1 MHAAADGGTPPS
13 RQVEEDRMGR
23 AKVRVD
29 PAFTVGPLNRRIF
42 GSFVEHM
49 GRCVYTGIYEP
60 DHPSA
65 DPNGFRGDVAELVRE
80 LGPTI
85 VRYPGGNFVSN
96 YHWEDGVGPKQ
107 ERPTKLDFA
116 WRSIETNQVG
126 TDDFMGWCRTVGV
139 EPMMAVNLGTRG
151 VTEAIELLQYCNAEP
166 GTELPDRRAK
176 NGHVEPHDVRVWCLG
191 NEMDGPWQMGHKTA
205 EEYARLAEETA
216 RAMRRFDDTLE
227 LVACGSSNRAM
238 PTFGTWERVVL
249 ERCFDLVDHISA
261 HAYYEPVDGDVDSFL
276 ACAEDMERFIAS
288 VVATADHVAAVK
300 GSDKRITVS
309 FDEWNVW
316 FQERFHGE
324 NALEIREAPE
334 LIEDVYDVTDAV
346 VVGSLLIT
354 LMRHTDRVAMACQAQ
369 LVNVIAPIATRPG
382 GGAWRQTIFHPF
394 ALTARHARGTV
405 LRPAVESPK
414 TDTSAYGPVDQLHL
428 TATRDDETGELVVFA
443 VNRSRTE
450 PCELTLDLVALTD
463 GTAAGADGGY
473 AAGPGPAAYRLVEH
487 LALHDD
493 DPSATNTEDD
503 PERVTPRPGDAS
515 LDGSTLRAVLPP
527 ISWHCIRLSEGNH
540 R

>member
-1 MHAAADGGTPPS
+1 
-13 RQVEEDRMGR
+13 MGR
-23 AKVRVD
+23 ATVRID

-60 DHPSA
+60 EHPTA
-65 DPNGFRGDVAELVRE
+65 DGHGFRGDVAELVRE
-80 LGPTI
+80 MGATI

-96 YHWEDGVGPKQ
+96 YHWEDGVGPKD

-126 TDDFMGWCRTVGV
+126 TDDFIDWCEGVGV

-151 VTEAIELLQYCNAEP
+151 VTDAIELLQYCNAP
-166 GTELPDRRAK
+166 TGTLLSDRRAK
-176 NGHVEPHDVRVWCLG
+176 NGHVQPHDVRVWCLG

-216 RAMRRFDDTLE
+216 RAMKRFDPTLE
-227 LVACGSSNRAM
+227 LVACGSSNRGM

-249 ERCFDLVDHISA
+249 ERCFELVDHISA

-276 ACAEDMERFIAS
+276 ACAEDMERFISS

-300 GSDKRITVS
+300 GSDKRISVS

-324 NALEIREAPE
+324 DSLEIRESPE

-354 LMRHTDRVAMACQAQ
+354 LMRHTDRVSMACQAQ

-382 GGAWRQTIFHPF
+382 GAAWRQTIFHPF
-394 ALTARHARGTV
+394 ALTSRHARGTV
-405 LRPAVESPK
+405 LRPAVES
-414 TDTSAYGPVDQLHL
+414 DTIDTKAFGAVDQLL
-428 TATRDDETGELVVFA
+428 TTATHDPDTGDLVVFA

-450 PCELTLDLVALTD
+450 DCALTIDIVALA
-463 GTAAGADGGY
+463 GQSAAGSAEGRH
-473 AAGPGPAAYRLVEH
+473 PAYRLVEH
-487 LALHDD
+487 LTVHDE
-493 DPSATNTEDD
+493 DPAAKNTEASPD
-503 PERVTPRPGDAS
+503 RVAPQTGDATV
-515 LDGSTLRAVLPP
+515 DGTTLSAVLPP
-527 ISWHCIRLSEGNH
+527 ISWHCIRLSEGNPQ
-540 R
+540 